1 MRMNEVMTIQNRIFE
16 IRGQRVMLDRDLAEL
31 YGVETKQLVRQVKR
45 NIERFEGE
53 DFMFE
58 LTNQEYNT
66 LITSLRCQIGTSNR
80 GGNRYGI
87 LAFTEQGVS
96 MLSSVLRSSTAIKVN
111 RAIIRTFVAM
121 RNYMATSAIITAE
134 LAEIKAKLALM
145 EKNDEENM
153 EAVNDL
159 SEDIRSELD
168 NIYEA
173 IAALSIKQPKT
184 VGKNKPIGFKTSTS
198 NNNQ

>member
-1 MRMNEVMTIQNRIFE
+1 MNEVMTIQNRIYE

-66 LITSLRCQIGTSNR
+66 LITSLRCQFGTSNR
-80 GGNRYGI
+80 GGNRYGV

>member
-80 GGNRYGI
+80 GGNRYGV

>member
-1 MRMNEVMTIQNRIFE
+1 MPN
-16 IRGQRVMLDRDLAEL
+16 
-31 YGVETKQLVRQVKR
+31 
-45 NIERFEGE
+45 
-53 DFMFE
+53 
-58 LTNQEYNT
+58 
-66 LITSLRCQIGTSNR
+66 GTSNR
-80 GGNRYGI
+80 GGNRYGA

>member
-80 GGNRYGI
+80 GGNRYGV

-134 LAEIKAKLALM
+134 LAEIKAKLALL

>member
-1 MRMNEVMTIQNRIFE
+1 MNEVMTIQNRIYE

-80 GGNRYGI
+80 GGNRYGV

>member
-1 MRMNEVMTIQNRIFE
+1 
-16 IRGQRVMLDRDLAEL
+16 
-31 YGVETKQLVRQVKR
+31 
-45 NIERFEGE
+45 
-53 DFMFE
+53 
-58 LTNQEYNT
+58 
-66 LITSLRCQIGTSNR
+66 
-80 GGNRYGI
+80 
-87 LAFTEQGVS
+87 
-96 MLSSVLRSSTAIKVN
+96 
-111 RAIIRTFVAM
+111 
-121 RNYMATSAIITAE
+121 MATSAIITAE

>member
-1 MRMNEVMTIQNRIFE
+1 
-16 IRGQRVMLDRDLAEL
+16 MLDRDLAEL

-80 GGNRYGI
+80 GGNRYGV

-134 LAEIKAKLALM
+134 LAEIKAKLALL

>member
-1 MRMNEVMTIQNRIFE
+1 MNEVMTIQNRIYE

-45 NIERFEGE
+45 NLERFEGE

-66 LITSLRCQIGTSNR
+66 LITSLRCQNGTSNR
-80 GGNRYGI
+80 GGNRYGV

-121 RNYMATSAIITAE
+121 RNYMATTVAITAE

-145 EKNDEENM
+145 EKTDEENIK
-153 EAVNDL
+153 AVNDL
-159 SEDIRSELD
+159 SEDIRNELD
-168 NIYEA
+168 NIYDA

-184 VGKNKPIGFKTSTS
+184 VGSSKPIGFKTSTS

>member
-1 MRMNEVMTIQNRIFE
+1 MNAVMTIQNRIFE

-80 GGNRYGI
+80 GGNRYGV

>member
-1 MRMNEVMTIQNRIFE
+1 MNEVMTIQNRIFE

-184 VGKNKPIGFKTSTS
+184 VEKNKPIGFKTSTS

>member
-1 MRMNEVMTIQNRIFE
+1 MNEVMTIQNRIFE

-80 GGNRYGI
+80 GGNRYGV
-87 LAFTEQGVS
+87 LAFTEHGVS

-121 RNYMATSAIITAE
+121 RNYMTTSAIITAE

-184 VGKNKPIGFKTSTS
+184 VEKNKPIGFKTLTS

>member
-1 MRMNEVMTIQNRIFE
+1 MNEVMTIQNRIFE

-31 YGVETKQLVRQVKR
+31 YGGETKQLVRQVKR

-80 GGNRYGI
+80 GGNRYGV

>member
-1 MRMNEVMTIQNRIFE
+1 MNEVMTIQNRIYE
-16 IRGQRVMLDRDLAEL
+16 VRGQRVMLDRDLAEL

-45 NIERFEGE
+45 NLERFEGE

-66 LITSLRCQIGTSNR
+66 LITSLRCQNGTSNR
-80 GGNRYGI
+80 GGNRYGV

-111 RAIIRTFVAM
+111 RSIIRTFVAM
-121 RNYMATSAIITAE
+121 RNYIATTAAITAE

-145 EKNDEENM
+145 EKTDEENIK
-153 EAVNDL
+153 AVNDL
-159 SEDIRSELD
+159 SEDIRNELD
-168 NIYEA
+168 NIYDA

-184 VGKNKPIGFKTSTS
+184 VGSSKPIGFKTSTS

>member
-1 MRMNEVMTIQNRIFE
+1 MNEVMTIQNRIFE

-80 GGNRYGI
+80 GGNRYGV

>member
-1 MRMNEVMTIQNRIFE
+1 MNEVMTIQNRIFE

-66 LITSLRCQIGTSNR
+66 LITSLRCHIGTSNR
-80 GGNRYGI
+80 GGNRYGV

>member
-1 MRMNEVMTIQNRIFE
+1 MNEVMTIQNRIYE

-45 NIERFEGE
+45 NLERFEGE

-66 LITSLRCQIGTSNR
+66 LITSLRCQNGTSNR
-80 GGNRYGI
+80 GG
-87 LAFTEQGVS
+87 T
-96 MLSSVLRSSTAIKVN
+96 
-111 RAIIRTFVAM
+111 
-121 RNYMATSAIITAE
+121 
-134 LAEIKAKLALM
+134 LM
-145 EKNDEENM
+145 EKTDEENIK
-153 EAVNDL
+153 AVNDL
-159 SEDIRSELD
+159 SEDIRNELD
-168 NIYEA
+168 NIYDA

-184 VGKNKPIGFKTSTS
+184 VGSSKPIGFKTSTS